1 MLQEESKDERDP
13 DGEDDEDGEDSE
25 DGKMGRNEILQQDS
39 SRHVLTRLC
48 RYLGR

>member
-13 DGEDDEDGEDSE
+13 DGEDGE